1 MEVER
6 KGHKSGADDYE
17 GDPSIG
23 AEVSVQPHPHRHYH
37 DQIEE
42 EVERLIAGYFFKRK
56 LLEEID
62 EPRKD
67 FRNILFVAVSH
78 ACPDRYRSLRSFRL

>member
-1 MEVER
+1 MGAHKPRCHLVV
-6 KGHKSGADDYE
+6 KDHKSGADDYE

-42 EVERLIAGYFFKRK
+42 EVERLIAGYFF
-56 LLEEID
+56 
-62 EPRKD
+62 
-67 FRNILFVAVSH
+67 
-78 ACPDRYRSLRSFRL
+78 